1 MPKIVKHKNKLIF
14 LIGLPSHHYNMG
26 LTLIKRTR
34 YLIKEYLM
42 HHVGIFV
49 CALSN
54 GHKYINKN
62 RIIV

>member
-1 MPKIVKHKNKLIF
+1 MIF
-14 LIGLPSHHYNMG
+14 FIGLPSHNYNMG
-26 LTLIKRTR
+26 LTQIKRAI

-49 CALSN
+49 CALSK

-62 RIIV
+62 RIIA